1 MHVFPEEAVAEVKR
15 QAMLELQKAVAASEA
30 KTNELLA
37 AERAKMQLQLTEAT
51 QRAREEAMRALN
63 QQQDSSEVLFCYSY
77 LGD

>member
-15 QAMLELQKAVAASEA
+15 QAMLELQKDVAASEA

-63 QQQDSSEVLFCYSY
+63 
-77 LGD
+77 